1 MDKDFSPDDHFGRF
15 ELEHAGYGACGIS
28 DGDTI
33 VMTGG
38 FGHNYVTRWIHEF
51 SKAVFVSNIEENDLV
66 VPSEYLQVPGA

>member
-38 FGHNYVTRWIHEF
+38 FGHNYVTRWVHQF
-51 SKAVFVSNIEENDLV
+51 SNAVLVSNMEKNNLG
-66 VPSEYLQVPGA
+66 VPSEYLQVPGT

>member
-1 MDKDFSPDDHFGRF
+1 MDNNFSPDDNFGRF

-38 FGHNYVTRWIHEF
+38 FGHNYVTRWVPEF
-51 SKAVFVSNIEENDLV
+51 SKAGFCF
-66 VPSEYLQVPGA
+66 

>member
-1 MDKDFSPDDHFGRF
+1 MDNNFSPDDNFGRF

-38 FGHNYVTRWIHEF
+38 FGHNYVTRWVHEF
-51 SKAVFVSNIEENDLV
+51 SKAVFVYNIEENNLV
-66 VPSEYLQVPGA
+66 VPSEYLQVPGS

>member
-1 MDKDFSPDDHFGRF
+1 MDNNFSPDDNFGRF

-38 FGHNYVTRWIHEF
+38 FGHNYVTRWVPEF
-51 SKAVFVSNIEENDLV
+51 SKAVFYFL
-66 VPSEYLQVPGA
+66 